1 MYKVSVNGHQFDVDV
16 DSRTAT
22 VNQAPFQAD
31 VIEFRRGRFHILR
44 DRRSYTAE
52 VLQANHEE
60 KSFVIKVDNAVFTLQ
75 AHDRFDAL
83 LLEMGIDAA
92 AAKKINDLKAPMPG
106 LVLKVMVAEGQTIT
120 KGDPILVLEA
130 MKMENVIKA
139 PSEGKVK
146 KVSVSK
152 GDKVEKNQVMITL
165 G

>member
-1 MYKVSVNGHQFDVDV
+1 MYKVSVNGHQFDVDL
-16 DSRTAT
+16 DGSTSA
-22 VNQAPFQAD
+22 VNNVPFEAD
-31 VIEFRRGRFHILR
+31 VVEFRHGRFHILR

-52 VLQANHEE
+52 VLHANRAE

-75 AHDRFDAL
+75 VRDRFDAL
-83 LLEMGIDAA
+83 LQEMGIDASA
-92 AAKKINDLKAPMPG
+92 SQKINDLKAPMPG
-106 LVLKVMVAEGQTIT
+106 LVLKVMVEEGHTIA

-139 PSEGKVK
+139 PAEGKVK
-146 KVSVSK
+146 KVSVAT